1 MKNTSLVLTLLLI
14 NSCKP
19 NFWQHWRQDSKQ
31 KITALMT
38 RLLSERD
45 SDLQG
50 ALDSILQQRQR
61 NGRKK
66 KVEPPED
73 KRIKTRNIV
82 RNVLRTS

>member
-1 MKNTSLVLTLLLI
+1 
-14 NSCKP
+14 
-19 NFWQHWRQDSKQ
+19 
-31 KITALMT
+31 MT